1 MGHFDLLDGKINFL
15 IQIVKKCKFIV
26 FVKKVTKSHSE
37 WALGKNFNF
46 FHQKSE
52 KIQISS
58 FLVPKVKKS
67 NFNFFLQK

>member
-1 MGHFDLLDGKINFL
+1 
-15 IQIVKKCKFIV
+15 

-37 WALGKNFNF
+37 WAIGKNFNF

-67 NFNFFLQK
+67 NFNFFLQKIEKKSILSGHLEKISTFFIQK